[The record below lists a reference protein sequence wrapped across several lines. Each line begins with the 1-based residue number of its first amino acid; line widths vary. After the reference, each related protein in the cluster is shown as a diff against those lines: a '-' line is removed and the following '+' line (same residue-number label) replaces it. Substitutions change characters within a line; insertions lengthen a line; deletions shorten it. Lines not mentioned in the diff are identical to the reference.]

1 MEERSSQWGQ
11 WMAIVEHFHCMY
23 IITSEICIS
32 TYYCIWYGLESLG
45 ACNVCTEMPEDVKN
59 SNVLE

>member
-1 MEERSSQWGQ
+1 
-11 WMAIVEHFHCMY
+11 MAIVEHFHCMY